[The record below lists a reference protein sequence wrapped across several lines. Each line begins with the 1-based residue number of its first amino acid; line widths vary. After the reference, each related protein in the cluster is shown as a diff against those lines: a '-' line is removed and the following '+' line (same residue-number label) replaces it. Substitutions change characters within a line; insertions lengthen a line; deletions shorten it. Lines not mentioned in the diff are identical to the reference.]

1 MNEKG
6 QSWPEAMLSLFIVMV
21 IFGSL
26 LPLSTNLTIALD
38 SKKQSAIAAETGYQA
53 AVHYRTSGQLTGSRE
68 HDGRTYQWVV
78 SAASVCVTYESA
90 REEESRCIEL

>member
-6 QSWPEAMLSLFIVMV
+6 QSWPEAMLSLFIVMT

-26 LPLSTNLTIALD
+26 LPMSTKLTAVLD

-53 AVHYRTSGQLTGSRE
+53 AVHYRTHGRLAGSRVHE
-68 HDGRTYQWVV
+68 GRTYDWVV
-78 SAASVCVTYESA
+78 SAASICVTYASVQK
-90 REEESRCIEL
+90 EEYKCIEL